1 MITLYDYE
9 LSGNCYKL
17 RLFMA
22 LLGVPYAK
30 RHVDFYP
37 GFEHRSDWFLAL
49 NPLGQLPVIE
59 DDGLVLRDAQAI
71 LIYLAHKYDR
81 GGRWYPTD
89 EASLL
94 GQIGQWLGFA
104 EALTAT
110 ASAARLHDG
119 FFFDVD
125 IDRAR
130 SGAYRLLDAL
140 DEHLWLAER
149 RHEDWLCPPS
159 HPTIADIACFPYVM
173 LSEEGGIYHRDY
185 AAVRRWT
192 DRVKRIPGFVV
203 MPGIFPASPAAAPLG
218 AMSGA

>member
-37 GFEHRSDWFLAL
+37 GFEHKSEWFLAL

-59 DDGLVLRDAQAI
+59 DDGCVLCDAQAI
-71 LIYLAHKYDR
+71 LIYLARKYDTA
-81 GGRWYPTD
+81 GRWYPTGD
-89 EASLL
+89 AALL
-94 GQIGQWLGFA
+94 GQIGQWLSFA
-104 EALTAT
+104 EGLTAT

-125 IDRAR
+125 IERAR
-130 SGAYRLLDAL
+130 AGGYKLLEAL

-149 RHEDWLCPPS
+149 RCEDWLCPPA
-159 HPTIADIACFPYVM
+159 HPTVADIACFPYVM

-185 AAVRRWT
+185 PSVRRWT

-203 MPGIFPASPAAAPLG
+203 MPGIFPASATALAQPTAVA
-218 AMSGA
+218 